1 MDWGEGEIGSES
13 YCMELLFGVI
23 EHPKIRIV
31 GTILHSVSILKTIEL
46 YTSKWWIVCDFL
58 QRIKINW

>member
-1 MDWGEGEIGSES
+1 MDWGEGEIGSDS

-46 YTSKWWIVCDFL
+46 YTSKWWIVCDF
-58 QRIKINW
+58 